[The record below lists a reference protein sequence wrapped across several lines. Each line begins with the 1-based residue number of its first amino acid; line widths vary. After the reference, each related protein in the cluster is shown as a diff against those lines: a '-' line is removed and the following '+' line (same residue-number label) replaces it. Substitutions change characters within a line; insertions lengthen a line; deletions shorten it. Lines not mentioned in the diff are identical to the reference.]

1 MDGSVEAWL
10 RTPGAAG
17 AEPPSP
23 PLADGA
29 AFGSFRVLGVLGRG
43 GAADVYRARQ
53 EPAGLVGALKVL
65 RPGADDTR
73 KARFAREIRF
83 LAEHPHPALPR
94 YLGSGETDGA
104 PWLFLEE
111 LAPAPLPT
119 SDRRVARFL
128 LALCRGVAHLHALG
142 FVHRDIKPDNVLFRK
157 DGAPVLIDLGLV
169 KDVRGGTPAARGAAP
184 VPPGISLSGVGTPG
198 WSAPEQFDRGEATP
212 ASDVHALGVLADACF
227 GGRPPRAWRGI
238 VRRATSSLPAER
250 FPDVASFARAIRL
263 RHAGRWAAAAA
274 VLAAAVWIGC
284 RNLGFPDPR
293 VLAPGSRG
301 AAEPRGPESRAAPES
316 VARFK
321 AREASREER
330 WAPFWEAFR
339 GWCAENGSPLAA
351 CEPGIGRAG
360 NSMELAQGRGFHVQY
375 SISDAG
381 RLQLEIYSSADEAE
395 AAGVSPQ
402 AVMERLHAHRAE
414 IEARFPDPA
423 TLETGWFTGKAGARS
438 RVTRFV
444 RPGVVD
450 PARPD
455 PAAIARAAADGEAL
469 LAALRDLGELR

>member
-1 MDGSVEAWL
+1 MSADTSSLADWF
-10 RTPGAAG
+10 RTPDAAS
-17 AEPPSP
+17 AQPAPP

-29 AFGSFRVLGVLGRG
+29 AFGPFRILGVLGRG

-53 EPAGLVGALKVL
+53 EPTGVCGALKVL
-65 RPGADDTR
+65 RPDADDAR
-73 KARFAREIRF
+73 KVRFAREIRF

-94 YLGSGETDGA
+94 YLGAGETDGV

-111 LAPAPLPT
+111 LEPGPLPS
-119 SDRRVARFL
+119 SDRRAARFL
-128 LALCRGVAHLHALG
+128 LALARGVAHLHALG
-142 FVHRDIKPDNVLFRK
+142 FVHRDIKPDNVLFRA

-169 KDVRGGTPAARGAAP
+169 KDVRGGTPADCGAAP
-184 VPPGISLSGVGTPG
+184 VPPGASLSGVGTPG

-227 GGRPPRAWRGI
+227 GGRPPRAWRPI

-250 FPDVASFARAIRL
+250 YPGVASFARAIRL
-263 RHAGRWAAAAA
+263 RHAGRWAAAA
-274 VLAAAVWIGC
+274 VLLFAAFSAAAV
-284 RNLGFPDPR
+284 L
-293 VLAPGSRG
+293 PGGR
-301 AAEPRGPESRAAPES
+301 AEPRARPARRPPAAS
-316 VARFK
+316 ASAARFK
-321 AREASREER
+321 AREAGREER
-330 WAPFWEAFR
+330 WAPFWAAFR
-339 GWCAENGSPLAA
+339 AWCAEHGSPLAA
-351 CEPGIGRAG
+351 CEPGAGRAG
-360 NSMELAQGRGFHVQY
+360 NSMELARGRDFHVQY

-381 RLQLEIYSSADEAE
+381 RMQLEIYASADEAD
-395 AAGVSPQ
+395 AAGTTPQ

-423 TLETGWFTGKAGARS
+423 SLETGWFTGKAGARS

-455 PAAIARAAADGEAL
+455 PVFLARAAADGEAL
-469 LAALRDLGELR
+469 LAALRDLGELL

>member
-1 MDGSVEAWL
+1 MPAAPSLDAWL
-10 RTPGAAG
+10 RSGSAAA
-17 AEPPSP
+17 AEPASP

-29 AFGSFRVLGVLGRG
+29 AFGPFRILGLLGRG
-43 GAADVYRARQ
+43 GSSDVYRARQ

-65 RPGADDTR
+65 RDASAAG
-73 KARFAREIRF
+73 RFARGVRF

-94 YLGSGETDGA
+94 YLGSGETDGRA
-104 PWLFLEE
+104 WLFLEE
-111 LAPAPLPT
+111 LVPAPLPR
-119 SDRRVARFL
+119 SDRAVARFL

-142 FVHRDIKPDNVLFRK
+142 FVHRDIKPDNVLFRAN
-157 DGAPVLIDLGLV
+157 GAPVLIDFGLV
-169 KDVRGGTPAARGAAP
+169 KDVREPPPVLPDAGGPSVVGGRR
-184 VPPGISLSGVGTPG
+184 VGVGTPG

-212 ASDVHALGVLADACF
+212 TSDVHALGVLADACF
-227 GGRPPRAWRGI
+227 GGRPPRTWRPI

-263 RHAGRWAAAAA
+263 RHAGRWAATALMLAAFAA
-274 VLAAAVWIGC
+274 V
-284 RNLGFPDPR
+284 
-293 VLAPGSRG
+293 VLPGGR
-301 AAEPRGPESRAAPES
+301 AEPRARPTGRPAAPES

-330 WAPFWEAFR
+330 WAPFWNDFR
-339 GWCAENGSPLAA
+339 AWCAANGSPLADRV
-351 CEPGIGRAG
+351 PGAGKAG
-360 NSMELAQGRGFHVQY
+360 NAMLLAQGRGFHVQY

-381 RLQLEIYSSADEAE
+381 RLQLELYSSIEEAE
-395 AAGVSPQ
+395 AAGTTPQ
-402 AVMERLHAHRAE
+402 AVMERMFAHRTE
-414 IEARFPDPA
+414 IEARFADPA
-423 TLETGWFTGKAGARS
+423 TLETGWFSGKAGARS